1 MIISFPWWN
10 MTRKEFLPRPGRP
23 SGLSGVT
30 DGDGQVS
37 GPCEDVLRYFL
48 FIIRA
53 LFFPAPVGVPLALS
67 ANKGCVL
74 DRQHDPELLAELLDR
89 NGNRRTHIGLAT
101 ARARKLR
108 NGPGC
113 LCHRFHGDLLFP
125 VRAAAGPEKDR
136 KASSHRGNDPAHARQ
151 PAVTA
156 YGLPSDPVEGF
167 PDLLNGYLP
176 VGR

>member
-1 MIISFPWWN
+1 M
-10 MTRKEFLPRPGRP
+10 
-23 SGLSGVT
+23 
-30 DGDGQVS
+30 
-37 GPCEDVLRYFL
+37 
-48 FIIRA
+48 
-53 LFFPAPVGVPLALS
+53 GVPLALS

-89 NGNRRTHIGLAT
+89 NGNRRAHIGLAA

-108 NGPGC
+108 NGSGC
-113 LCHRFHGDLLFP
+113 LRHRFHGDLLFP
-125 VRAAAGPEKDR
+125 VGAAAGPEEKR
-136 KASSHRGNDPAHARQ
+136 EASANRGNDPAHARK

-176 VGR
+176 LGRVPERGQKRTCRDVCVLAPQHGEVRKAHHELGDLNGVF